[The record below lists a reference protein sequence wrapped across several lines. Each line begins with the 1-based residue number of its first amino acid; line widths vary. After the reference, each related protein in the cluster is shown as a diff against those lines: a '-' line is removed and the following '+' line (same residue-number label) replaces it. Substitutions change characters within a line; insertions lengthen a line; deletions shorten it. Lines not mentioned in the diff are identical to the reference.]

1 MRLNL
6 GGMDVEIINNP
17 GDMSSLLSF
26 ILCDENVKNTFGELM
41 GWIPDNKKGD
51 TDNSGFKICK
61 ELYNGKKVFSGYFD
75 FKHLFGFLQNY
86 NRISYLL
93 SVDLALNR
101 NANNDQEIF
110 FGKEKVVGTPKAKL
124 VLKDIEFWVPQ
135 LRLNPELEVNLM
147 KQMKS
152 LEKIYVTYFKQIG
165 RAHV

>member
-17 GDMSSLLSF
+17 GDVSSLLCF
-26 ILCDENVKNTFGELM
+26 ILCDENVKNTYGELM

-51 TDNSGFKICK
+51 TDNSSFKIRK
-61 ELYNGKKVFSGYFD
+61 ELYNGKKVFSSF
-75 FKHLFGFLQNY
+75 FELKHLSGSLQNY

-101 NANNDQEIF
+101 NANKEILF
-110 FGKEKVVGTPKAKL
+110 SKEKVVGTPSKAKL

-135 LRLNPELEVNLM
+135 LRLNTELEVNLM

-152 LEKIYVTYFKQIG
+152 LEKIDVYT
-165 RAHV
+165 